1 MTILVLAYGAGLLST
16 VNPCG
21 FALLP
26 AFLAYYIGER
36 DTDPAPTV
44 PARVTRGF
52 LVGLSVSAGF
62 AGVFVV
68 AGLLL
73 SAGLRFLVSAI
84 PWAAVA
90 IGGVLILLGVAMIAG
105 RHLGITVA
113 ARFERG
119 SRGHRQAVLF
129 GGAFALASLSCTVA
143 VYLAVIAQALAS
155 KSAAQL
161 VGVFI
166 AYSAGATTILLTL
179 TIGTALAR
187 GALVRWVRRVLPL
200 VERLGGVLLV
210 LSGGYLIAYWLP
222 QLLHPGSLAPESV
235 AAIPQQISATL
246 TAFVSSHEA
255 VFAAVG
261 AVLLAAGIAT
271 AAVRRVRGRPR
282 LPLDQEST
290 RDAGYTAVR

>member
-1 MTILVLAYGAGLLST
+1 MTTLVLAYGAGLLST

-36 DTDPAPTV
+36 DAGPAPTV
-44 PARVTRGF
+44 LTRIARGF
-52 LVGLSVSAGF
+52 VVGLSVSAGF
-62 AGVFVV
+62 AGVFVI
-68 AGLLL
+68 AGVLL
-73 SAGLRFLVSAI
+73 SLGLRTLVGAI

-90 IGGVLILLGVAMIAG
+90 IGALLAILGIAMLAG
-105 RHLGITVA
+105 RHVGITVA

-119 SRGHRQAVLF
+119 SRGQRRAVIF

-161 VGVFI
+161 IGVFI
-166 AYSAGATTILLTL
+166 AYSVGATTILLSL
-179 TIGTALAR
+179 TIATALAR

-200 VERLGGVLLV
+200 VERLAGVLLL

-222 QLLHPGSLAPESV
+222 QLLHPGSLAPQSV
-235 AAIPQQISATL
+235 AAIPERISATL
-246 TAFVSSHEA
+246 TAFVSGHQA
-255 VFAAVG
+255 VFAGLG
-261 AVLLAAGIAT
+261 AVLLVAVVGAGAARLRHARARAVIA
-271 AAVRRVRGRPR
+271 
-282 LPLDQEST
+282 LPGEASGY
-290 RDAGYTAVR
+290 DA